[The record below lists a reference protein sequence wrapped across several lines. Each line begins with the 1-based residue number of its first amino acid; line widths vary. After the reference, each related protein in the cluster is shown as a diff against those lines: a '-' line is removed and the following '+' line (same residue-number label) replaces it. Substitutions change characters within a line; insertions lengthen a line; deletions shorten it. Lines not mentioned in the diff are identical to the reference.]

1 MSFLLVTGPAVEPV
15 SLADAKAHLRVAH
28 DDDDATIS
36 ALISAAR
43 LHVEAET
50 RRALIDQDWRLTL
63 DAWPKD
69 GIVKLRPVPLRAVA
83 AVTVYGDDGTPAV
96 LDAASYLVDMA
107 SAPARLKLR
116 AGAAATAM
124 RGLNGIEIDF
134 TAGYGATPDTVP
146 VPMIEAILMLVAHW
160 YEHREAVA
168 ETGAFA
174 VLPTGVEALFAP
186 YRVLS
191 L

>member
-1 MSFLLVTGPAVEPV
+1 MSFLLVSGPAVEPV
-15 SLADAKAHLRVAH
+15 TLADAKVHLRLAH
-28 DDDDATIS
+28 NDDDATIS

-63 DAWPKD
+63 DAWPRD
-69 GIVKLRPVPLRAVA
+69 GIVKLRPTPLRAVA
-83 AVTVYGDDGTPAV
+83 AVTLYGADGTPTV
-96 LDAASYLVDMA
+96 LDAASYLVDLA

-116 AGAAATAM
+116 SGAGASLRA
-124 RGLNGIEIDF
+124 LNGIEIDF

-146 VPMIEAILMLVAHW
+146 VPLIEAILMLIAHW

-168 ETGAFA
+168 ENGAFA
-174 VLPTGVEALFAP
+174 VLPTGVEALIAP
-186 YRVLS
+186 YRVLT